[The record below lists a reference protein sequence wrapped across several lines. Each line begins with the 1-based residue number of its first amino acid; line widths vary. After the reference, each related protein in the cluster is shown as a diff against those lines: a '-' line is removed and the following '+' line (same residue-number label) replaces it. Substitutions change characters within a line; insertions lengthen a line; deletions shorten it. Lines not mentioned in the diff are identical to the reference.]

1 MKNHIMVPVAIIV
14 AGAIIAVAVYFV
26 NKKPA
31 STDNGTKALSA
42 NDIRPVDATDHILGN
57 PTAPIILIEYSDM
70 ECPYCKIYQ
79 GTLHQIMDDYG
90 AKGQVA
96 WVFRHFP
103 IYELHSKAPKEA
115 EAAECAADQGGNDAF
130 WKYTDQLYAVTPSN
144 NGLDLSVLPK
154 IAEQIGLDKT
164 KFNDCLN
171 SDKFKDKIQGQR
183 DEIMKTGAQGTP
195 HLVIQVKGNFLPLPG
210 AQPIGALRSAINEIL
225 KQIGDNTASTTTT
238 Q

>member
-31 STDNGTKALSA
+31 TTNGTGPLTAKE
-42 NDIRPVDATDHILGN
+42 IRPVDSTEHILGS
-57 PTAPIILIEYSDM
+57 TSAPIKLIEYSDM

-79 GTLHQIMDDYG
+79 TTLHQIMDDYG

-96 WVFRHFP
+96 WVYRHFP
-103 IYELHSKAPKEA
+103 IYELHSKATKEA

-130 WKYTDQLYAVTPSN
+130 WKFIDQVYAVTPSN
-144 NGLDLSVLPK
+144 NGLDPAVLPD
-154 IAEQIGLDKT
+154 IAGQIGLDKT
-164 KFNDCLN
+164 KFNKCL
-171 SDKFKDKIQGQR
+171 SSGKFTAKVKSQR
-183 DEIMKTGAQGTP
+183 EEIMKTGAQGTP
-195 HLVIQVKGNFLPLPG
+195 HIVIEVKGNFLPLPG

-225 KQIGDNTASTTTT
+225 KQVDSASTTPT